1 MAIPPAT
8 LTTLAV
14 PAAITEEAMT
24 SGAGIGISPKK
35 GILNV
40 ETGLGINEE
49 SVDARFHINSSTE
62 PYFIA
67 GVDNGLNNANK
78 VDLSDNTFIVGDANT
93 NLLPK
98 STCFGDNNNNIGE
111 LGPQVGANR

>member
-40 ETGLGINEE
+40 AIAS
-49 SVDARFHINSSTE
+49 SVDKVSLVFGRFVGIVSGVTSNASS
-62 PYFIA
+62 
-67 GVDNGLNNANK
+67 V
-78 VDLSDNTFIVGDANT
+78 
-93 NLLPK
+93 
-98 STCFGDNNNNIGE
+98 
-111 LGPQVGANR
+111 

>member
-1 MAIPPAT
+1 MQSART

-40 ETGLGINEE
+40 AIASSLDKVSLVFGRFVGIVSGVTPDTSSFE
-49 SVDARFHINSSTE
+49 DAFSSSTE
-62 PYFIA
+62 DP
-67 GVDNGLNNANK
+67 
-78 VDLSDNTFIVGDANT
+78 
-93 NLLPK
+93 
-98 STCFGDNNNNIGE
+98 
-111 LGPQVGANR
+111 